1 MTPTRLFRRR
11 KHSRMRGVTA
21 VRPPALRGV
30 RHGLGAVGTY
40 PFTVGSDLRQVAAD
54 TRRPLT
60 FSTQDADAIEAEVYS
75 HLAPIKRRIWL
86 QRALLLVVR
95 AVVLVAGL
103 VLAASLLNLIRLPV
117 GHELVELGAGV
128 VSVWAL
134 LLIVRQRVTY
144 AEAARVVDRRLDLG
158 QTLGTAVEL
167 IHAGAD
173 GRLARLQLRRAT
185 DAVRRIESARA
196 VPFRLPLRDLRMA
209 AGLAVLA
216 LLFSYLATL
225 NLTWP
230 GGAPPPEQLASD
242 PGLELIDEAPTSP
255 SVYEGDPTGM
265 YDPSLIDS
273 SLDSYLTNLE
283 GQNLSPEEMHQR
295 IAEIQAQLAQRAE
308 AANRQRDALNEL
320 ADALSDSSATS
331 DAAESIRRGDYQ
343 KAASQLTEL
352 GKQAGQLSQRAK
364 TDLARRLNDAAQRV
378 AQNNQDL
385 ANRMRKTAQALS
397 QNDQGA
403 TEQSM
408 SELGEG
414 VNQAGEQL
422 KALSDTSGPY
432 DPSSM
437 GDTSGHDPSSSGDP
451 SQTSDLQS
459 EGLDGLSNYEGG
471 MPSDEFGDAGGEGLG
486 DMSNDALAPGAA
498 AGQRS
503 DAQGGQDSTGSGG
516 AGAGPGR
523 DQYQAPGPN
532 RAQTQGKLLELRGR
546 PSEGGGST
554 VDDGDKVPLVS
565 SSDGTI
571 GAAVGAGARQAIVD
585 PLSVRSEQN
594 FVPWE
599 KRQIIK
605 DYFSGAPQGASGP
618 TGTGR

>member
-11 KHSRMRGVTA
+11 KHSRLRGVSA
-21 VRPPALRGV
+21 GRPPILHGV
-30 RHGLGAVGTY
+30 RHGLGAFGTY
-40 PFTVGSDLRQVAAD
+40 PFTVGSDLRQVAGD

-60 FSTQDADAIEAEVYS
+60 FSAQDADAIEAEVYS
-75 HLAPIKRRIWL
+75 HLAPVKRRIWL
-86 QRALLLVVR
+86 QRALLLLVR
-95 AVVLVAGL
+95 AAVLVVGL
-103 VLAASLLNLIRLPV
+103 VLAASLLSLIKLPLQQEV
-117 GHELVELGAGV
+117 VEIGAGV
-128 VSVWAL
+128 VGLWAL

-144 AEAARVVDRRLDLG
+144 AEAARVLDRRLDLG

-185 DAVRRIESARA
+185 DAVRRVESARA
-196 VPFRLPLRDLRMA
+196 VPFRLPMRDLRTVA
-209 AGLAVLA
+209 ALGVLA
-216 LLFSYLATL
+216 LVFSYLATL
-225 NLTWP
+225 NIAWP
-230 GGAPPPEQLASD
+230 GSAPPADQLASD
-242 PGLELIDEAPTSP
+242 PGLELVDQAPTSP

-265 YDPSLIDS
+265 FDPSLIDS
-273 SLDSYLTNLE
+273 SLDSYLTDLE
-283 GQNLSPEEMHQR
+283 GQNLSPEEMQQR

-308 AANRQRDALNEL
+308 AANRQREALNGL

-343 KAASQLTEL
+343 KAASQLSDL
-352 GKQAGQLSQRAK
+352 GKQSGQLSQRARA
-364 TDLARRLNDAAQRV
+364 DLAKRLNDAAQKV
-378 AQNNQDL
+378 SANSSDL

-408 SELGEG
+408 NELGEG

-432 DPSSM
+432 DPSQM
-437 GDTSGHDPSSSGDP
+437 GDTQGYDP
-451 SQTSDLQS
+451 TAAMSDLQN
-459 EGLDGLSNYEGG
+459 EALNGLSNYEGG
-471 MPSDEFGDAGGEGLG
+471 TPPDEFSQGMGEGEGEGFGATPSDAQ
-486 DMSNDALAPGAA
+486 SPGAA
-498 AGQRS
+498 SQRS
-503 DAQGGQDSTGSGG
+503 DAVGGQDSTGSGG

-523 DQYQAPGPN
+523 DQYQAPDPN
-532 RAQTQGKLLELRGR
+532 RPQTQGKLLELRGR
-546 PSEGGGST
+546 PSEGGSSRL
-554 VDDGDKVPLVS
+554 DDGDKVPLVN
-565 SSDGTI
+565 SSDGSV
-571 GAAVGAGARQAIVD
+571 GAAVGTAARQAIVD

-605 DYFSGAPQGASGP
+605 DYFSGAPPGASGSS
-618 TGTGR
+618 GTGR

>member
-196 VPFRLPLRDLRMA
+196 VPFRLPWRDLRTA
-209 AGLAVLA
+209 AVLGLLA
-216 LLFSYLATL
+216 LLFSFLATL
-225 NLTWP
+225 NLAWP
-230 GGAPPPEQLASD
+230 GTPPPEALATE
-242 PGLELIDEAPTSP
+242 PGLELINEAPTSP

-265 YDPSLIDS
+265 FDPSLMDS
-273 SLDSYLTNLE
+273 SLDSYLTDLE
-283 GQNLSPEEMHQR
+283 GQNLSPEEMAAR

-308 AANRQRDALNEL
+308 AASRQREALNEL

-331 DAAESIRRGDYQ
+331 EAAESIRRGDYQ
-343 KAASQLTEL
+343 KAASQLSEL
-352 GKQAGQLSQRAK
+352 GKQAAQLSPRARA
-364 TDLARRLNDAAQRV
+364 DLARRLNEA
-378 AQNNQDL
+378 
-385 ANRMRKTAQALS
+385 
-397 QNDQGA
+397 
-403 TEQSM
+403 
-408 SELGEG
+408 
-414 VNQAGEQL
+414 
-422 KALSDTSGPY
+422 
-432 DPSSM
+432 
-437 GDTSGHDPSSSGDP
+437 
-451 SQTSDLQS
+451 
-459 EGLDGLSNYEGG
+459 
-471 MPSDEFGDAGGEGLG
+471 
-486 DMSNDALAPGAA
+486 
-498 AGQRS
+498 
-503 DAQGGQDSTGSGG
+503 
-516 AGAGPGR
+516 
-523 DQYQAPGPN
+523 
-532 RAQTQGKLLELRGR
+532 
-546 PSEGGGST
+546 
-554 VDDGDKVPLVS
+554 
-565 SSDGTI
+565 
-571 GAAVGAGARQAIVD
+571 
-585 PLSVRSEQN
+585 
-594 FVPWE
+594 
-599 KRQIIK
+599 
-605 DYFSGAPQGASGP
+605 
-618 TGTGR
+618 